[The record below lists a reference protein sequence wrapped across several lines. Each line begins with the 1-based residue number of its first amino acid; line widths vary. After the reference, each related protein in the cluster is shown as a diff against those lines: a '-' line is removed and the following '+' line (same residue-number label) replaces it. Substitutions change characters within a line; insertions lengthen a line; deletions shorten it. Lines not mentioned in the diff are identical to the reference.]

1 VPVLQISPTGTPGI
15 PILLAR
21 MEKLQVATT
30 TTANAAFITGDSPS
44 RPNPSESGGGLH
56 NFVRF
61 IENWS
66 GQIAR
71 ISGSFIQY
79 RRSCML
85 QLRSI
90 QLTLP

>member
-1 VPVLQISPTGTPGI
+1 
-15 PILLAR
+15 
-21 MEKLQVATT
+21 VATT

-71 ISGSFIQY
+71 LVAVLSSTEGVI
-79 RRSCML
+79 ML
-85 QLRSI
+85 QSVQSVDPTVTEDSASLFYALDGSN
-90 QLTLP
+90 QAP